1 MPKIGF
7 FAHPFS
13 YINRYRKIASV
24 LIKYG
29 FDDLLSS
36 IHAGRY
42 LPFLKSG
49 RKAKREG
56 KKEEV
61 HKLTRYERMRM
72 VLEELGP
79 TFIKFGQIMSNRPD
93 LLPTALITELEKL
106 QDKVPPFEAETA
118 KAIVEEEL
126 DAGTD
131 ALFHSFNPEPFS
143 SASIAQVH
151 YAELTTGEQV
161 VLKIQRPNIQS
172 LAQTDIE
179 IMRDLAKLIERHMP
193 SLAVFDPVGQ
203 VNTFEKTMKKE
214 LNFNLEASYI
224 ERFQTQFKNEPNLKV
239 PSCFKQFSTE
249 RVITLEYIEGIKISE
264 VKTLSEKGY
273 DLKLLAKRGFNFY
286 LRQVFENGFFHADPH
301 PGNILVLP
309 ENKICFLDFG
319 MMGFITDED
328 RESLVTMLIGIGKKD
343 SKMIIRTLEHLSNR
357 DDLHEQRS
365 LEYELNEFINE
376 YAYQSLEDANI
387 QDIIERVRRIIV
399 TYGITIHPDFFLLM
413 KALVVIE
420 GVGYKLDPD
429 FNPFEQMKPHVNKL
443 YRQRMNPFYLFNK
456 FYLSAHEIGN
466 FLRDL
471 PYDIKDLMK
480 QAKEGKI
487 NVDIEHKGIE
497 PLLATLDKV
506 SNRIA
511 FAIVVASL
519 IVGSS
524 LLVHSDIPPI
534 YRGIPIIGIIGF
546 FIAGFMA
553 VWLLVSIIRHRQ
565 F

>member
-1 MPKIGF
+1 MPNFGF

-24 LIKYG
+24 LVKYG
-29 FDDLLSS
+29 FGDLLSS
-36 IHAGRY
+36 IHASRY
-42 LPFLKSG
+42 LPFIGQK

-72 VLEELGP
+72 VMEELGP

-93 LLPTALITELEKL
+93 LLPTDLIVELEKL
-106 QDKVPPFEAETA
+106 QDEVPPFEAEKA
-118 KAIVEEEL
+118 KEIIENEL
-126 DAGTD
+126 NSSTD
-131 ALFHSFNPEPFS
+131 DLFQQFDPEPFS
-143 SASIAQVH
+143 SASVAQVH
-151 YAELTTGEQV
+151 FGQLVTGEDV
-161 VLKIQRPNIQS
+161 VIKVQRPNIKN
-172 LAQTDIE
+172 LAMTDIR
-179 IMRDLAKLIERHMP
+179 IMRDIAVLVERHVP

-203 VNTFEKTMKKE
+203 VDTFEKTMKKE

-224 ERFQTQFKNEPNLKV
+224 ERFKSQFKDEAYLKV
-239 PSCFKQFSTE
+239 PLCYKQFTTE
-249 RVITLEYIEGIKISE
+249 KVITLEYIDGIKISQ
-264 VKTLSEKGY
+264 VKELTEKGY
-273 DLKLLAKRGFNFY
+273 DLKLLAKRGFNYY
-286 LRQVFENGFFHADPH
+286 LKQVFENGFFHADPH
-301 PGNILVLP
+301 PGNLLAL
-309 ENKICFLDFG
+309 EGNKICFIDFG
-319 MMGFITDED
+319 MMGFITNED
-328 RESLVTMLIGIGKKD
+328 RESLVSMLIGIGRQD
-343 SKMIIRTLEHLSNR
+343 TKMIIRTLENLSGK
-357 DDLHEQRS
+357 DDLHEQRA
-365 LEYELNEFINE
+365 LEYEVNEFINE
-376 YAYQSLEDANI
+376 YAYQSLEDADI

-399 TYGITIHPDFFLLM
+399 NYEIRIHPDLFLLM
-413 KALVVIE
+413 KALVIIE

-429 FNPFEQMKPHVNKL
+429 FNPFEQMKPHVSRLQRK
-443 YRQRMNPFYLFNK
+443 RMNPFNVLNK
-456 FYLSAHEIGN
+456 FYISAAEAGN

-471 PYDIKDLMK
+471 PYDLKDLLR

-534 YRGIPIIGIIGF
+534 YKGIPVIGIVGF

-553 VWLLVSIIRHRQ
+553 VWLLISIIRHRQ